1 MKYAKFKSL
10 GSVALVSLM
19 IAACNSSSSTDKIA
33 DTAST
38 PAYTTPEP
46 SNSAIDNLGD
56 TAATAQ
62 NETAPA
68 AGEKPK
74 AAITTKKRKV
84 IIEAEPA
91 AKSKKAEADKNGV
104 YTYTDVAPAF
114 PGGQSAIENYIN
126 NHIEYP
132 QTALDDNVEG
142 RSGVSFVVNENGKVT
157 DVHTVGAKIGS
168 GLDEEAERVVASMP
182 KWTPG
187 TVKGKPVKT
196 RMTLPIV
203 FQIEE

>member
-1 MKYAKFKSL
+1 MKYARFKSL
-10 GSVALVSLM
+10 GYVALASL
-19 IAACNSSSSTDKIA
+19 IVAACNTNSSTDKIA
-33 DTAST
+33 DTASM
-38 PAYTTPEP
+38 PAYTTPDP
-46 SNSAIDNLGD
+46 STSATNNLED
-56 TAATAQ
+56 TATMQ
-62 NETAPA
+62 NNTTP

-74 AAITTKKRKV
+74 AAITAKKRKV

-91 AKSKKAEADKNGV
+91 AKSKKAEADKKGI
-104 YTYTDVAPAF
+104 YTYTDVAPVF
-114 PGGQSAIENYIN
+114 PGGQPAIENYIN

-142 RSGVSFVVNENGKVT
+142 RSGVGFVVDENGKVT